1 MTIDQLKNLLFRILH
16 GFRGYPKEIHGIPF
30 RVDESLRRF
39 ENGGE
44 ETVQEILNTQ
54 LKQGD
59 LYVDVGANYGLHA
72 MLAAHYVGETGRV
85 FAFEPVPTNL
95 RLLQRNLK
103 LNGFQERSKVFPCA
117 LNSTGGEMVEMTI
130 EPGLSPAASLAENFN
145 GSKIQV
151 PTRTLDDCLDQEG
164 AVPALIKID
173 VEGAEHEVLKGAS
186 ETLKKGP
193 PLLVE
198 VHTFALPAFNSSP
211 EELREYLATFG
222 YVEER
227 VSEMESHLGEY
238 FHALYRVP

>member
-117 LNSTGGEMVEMTI
+117 LNSTVRWPRISGQWITKLSYGG
-130 EPGLSPAASLAENFN
+130 GALSFVSLSWFVCQ
-145 GSKIQV
+145 G
-151 PTRTLDDCLDQEG
+151 
-164 AVPALIKID
+164 
-173 VEGAEHEVLKGAS
+173 
-186 ETLKKGP
+186 
-193 PLLVE
+193 
-198 VHTFALPAFNSSP
+198 
-211 EELREYLATFG
+211 
-222 YVEER
+222 
-227 VSEMESHLGEY
+227 
-238 FHALYRVP
+238 